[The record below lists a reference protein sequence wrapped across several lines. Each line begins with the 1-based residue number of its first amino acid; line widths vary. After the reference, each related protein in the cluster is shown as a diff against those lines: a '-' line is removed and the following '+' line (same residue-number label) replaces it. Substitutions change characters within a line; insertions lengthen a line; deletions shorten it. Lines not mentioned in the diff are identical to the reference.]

1 MKLFILSVF
10 CFAFHAAKS
19 QEITGTIDNVKILKD
34 PVITVKNSLSKIHP
48 SYQFEFKNDKGLIFK
63 SSVDNMKCLA
73 PVFSSQMPVAGF
85 NEKLNLK
92 DLQKIE
98 PEKMPNALGKDLSIL
113 KDLNRNEEK

>member
-1 MKLFILSVF
+1 
-10 CFAFHAAKS
+10 
-19 QEITGTIDNVKILKD
+19 
-34 PVITVKNSLSKIHP
+34 
-48 SYQFEFKNDKGLIFK
+48 
-63 SSVDNMKCLA
+63 
-73 PVFSSQMPVAGF
+73 MPVAGF